1 MTVQPGPATS
11 SGISDQRFYSIRAFA
26 CLLASIVIFVAMY
39 FLGYFLEANNT
50 ILFGDAQFMTGWKY
64 SSGTDLSNL
73 FHHDDEAV
81 PIASLSQMRAYSD
94 NDYIKLV
101 GTLNPSAKPRTIVM
115 NTYLNQVLVRIDREK
130 ILDTIDETQVFS
142 NQMRQIITLEPSD
155 VREPIEVIMR
165 VSLFPR
171 LEATITDVQPYNK
184 APVSFL
190 AGVLFLFAAVT
201 AILSVVSIGVGFS
214 MSTFGTKAKLLP
226 MGISSLLFFIFLLF
240 LWVYSYFDLSGLWL
254 LRIAFGFAML
264 SAIVLFY
271 GFIQTH
277 RIESPILS
285 GILSAGILYVAVY
298 LIADHNLF
306 ALALLKAFPYY
317 LGVVFLICIIESFR
331 KAYKLKARWSYVA
344 SLDLVCFSA
353 VMFWVLGMQAGGAL
367 IVPVI
372 VLAMFQHSV
381 FVLGQELMSEHQVN
395 RVREASAHDDSWKM
409 AYRPDNLGSIEKLF
423 EIFMQ
428 NPANF
433 THVRNVSLYVYEIC
447 FQSGMSREESTT
459 VAKASFLHDIGK
471 IMVPL
476 RTVSKDSVLSEEE
489 YEQMKMHAQF
499 GYEILSSS
507 SDEFLLT
514 AAVIAKQH
522 HERFDGNGYYGMVGE
537 AIHPYAQIVCIAD
550 VFEATTAARKYKESW
565 SFDEGYE
572 YILAH
577 SGIYFSPVYVEAF
590 KKCRTE
596 IHNIY
601 NRIKETQS

>member
-1 MTVQPGPATS
+1 MAVQPGPATS
-11 SGISDQRFYSIRAFA
+11 SGINDQRFYSIRAFA
-26 CLLASIVIFVAMY
+26 CLLAAIVVFILLY
-39 FLGYFLEANNT
+39 FLGYFFETNNT
-50 ILFGDAQFMTGWKY
+50 ILFGDAQFITDWKY
-64 SSGTDLSNL
+64 STGTDLSNL

-81 PIASLSQMRAYSD
+81 SIASLSQIRTTSD
-94 NDYIKLV
+94 NDYIKLI
-101 GTLNPSAKPRTIVM
+101 GTLNPSSKPRIIVM
-115 NTYLNQVLVRIDREK
+115 NTYLNQVIVRIDREK
-130 ILDTIDETQVFS
+130 VLDTIDETQAFS
-142 NQMRQIITLEPSD
+142 NQLRQVITLEPRDTKES
-155 VREPIEVIMR
+155 IEVIMR

-171 LEATITDVQPYNK
+171 LDATITDVQPHRK

-190 AGVLFLFAAVT
+190 AGLLFLFAAVT
-201 AILSVVSIGVGFS
+201 AILSVVSIAIGFS

-226 MGISSLLFFIFLLF
+226 TGASSLLFFIFLLM
-240 LWVYSYFDLSGLWL
+240 LWIYSVYDLTGLWL

-285 GILSAGILYVAVY
+285 GILSAGMLYVAVY

-306 ALALLKAFPYY
+306 ALALLKYFPFY
-317 LGVVFLICIIESFR
+317 LGVVFLVCVAVSIK
-331 KAYKLKARWSYVA
+331 KAYKSKASWRYLV
-344 SLDLVCFSA
+344 SLDLVCFA
-353 VMFWVLGMQAGGAL
+353 VLMFWVLGMQAGGAL
-367 IVPVI
+367 IVPV
-372 VLAMFQHSV
+372 VLLAMFGNSV
-381 FVLGQELMSEHQVN
+381 FVLSQELMSEHQVN
-395 RVREASAHDDSWKM
+395 RVREASANDDSWKM

-433 THVRNVSLYVYEIC
+433 THVRNASLYVYEIC
-447 FQSGMSREESTT
+447 FQAGMSREESAT

-514 AAVIAKQH
+514 AAIIAKQH
-522 HERFDGNGYYGMVGE
+522 HERFDGNGYYKLIGD
-537 AIHPYAQIVCIAD
+537 AIHPYAQIACIAD
-550 VFEATTAARKYKESW
+550 VFEATTATRKYKESW

-572 YILAH
+572 YIVSH

-596 IHNIY
+596 IRNIY
-601 NRIKETQS
+601 NRIRETQS